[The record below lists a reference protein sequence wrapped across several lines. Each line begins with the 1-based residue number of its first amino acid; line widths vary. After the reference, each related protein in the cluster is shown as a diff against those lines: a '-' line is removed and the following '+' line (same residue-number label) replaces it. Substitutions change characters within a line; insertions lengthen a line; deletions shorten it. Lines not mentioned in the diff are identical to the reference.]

1 MPVISPQT
9 KAIYDKAARS
19 AANRRAQLLREKAAS
34 LALRKARSTVVTPTT
49 TTSSPL
55 RVSRGNQQLRQNK
68 ARCTSILRERAGRI
82 AAFRPLLG
90 LALQRPRQRLRG
102 VPALPAKSLGHQ
114 IISEQEARTRDRI
127 TYYENFNQQQPRTAI
142 SVVTSF
148 LCTYWGLPI
157 IYLGLVLLSYYGVH
171 LLRRYQ

>member
-1 MPVISPQT
+1 MLVTSSQT

-19 AANRRAQLLREKAAS
+19 ATNRRARLLREKAAS
-34 LALRKARSTVVTPTT
+34 LVLRKARSTVVAPTA

-55 RVSRGNQQLRQNK
+55 RVSRGNKQLLQNK
-68 ARCTSILRERAGRI
+68 ARQA
-82 AAFRPLLG
+82 
-90 LALQRPRQRLRG
+90 
-102 VPALPAKSLGHQ
+102 
-114 IISEQEARTRDRI
+114 SEQEARTRDRI
-127 TYYENFNQQQPRTAI
+127 TYYENFNQQQPLTVI

-148 LCTYWGLPI
+148 LCTYWGLLI

>member
-1 MPVISPQT
+1 MPDTLSQT
-9 KAIYDKAARS
+9 KAIQDKAARS
-19 AANRRAQLLREKAAS
+19 AANRRARLLREKAARF
-34 LALRKARSTVVTPTT
+34 ALRKARSTVITPTVA
-49 TTSSPL
+49 TSSPL
-55 RVSRGNQQLRQNK
+55 RVSRGHKQLLQHK
-68 ARCTSILRERAGRI
+68 AR
-82 AAFRPLLG
+82 
-90 LALQRPRQRLRG
+90 LA
-102 VPALPAKSLGHQ
+102 
-114 IISEQEARTRDRI
+114 SEQEARTRDRI

>member
-19 AANRRAQLLREKAAS
+19 AANRRARLLREKAAS
-34 LALRKARSTVVTPTT
+34 LALQKARSTVVTPTTT

-68 ARCTSILRERAGRI
+68 ARLT
-82 AAFRPLLG
+82 
-90 LALQRPRQRLRG
+90 
-102 VPALPAKSLGHQ
+102 
-114 IISEQEARTRDRI
+114 SEQEARTRDRI
-127 TYYENFNQQQPRTAI
+127 TYYKNFNQQQPRTAI

-148 LCTYWGLPI
+148 LCTYWGLLI
-157 IYLGLVLLSYYGVH
+157 IYLGLVLLS
-171 LLRRYQ
+171 

>member
-1 MPVISPQT
+1 MPVISWQT
-9 KAIYDKAARS
+9 KVIYDKAARS
-19 AANRRAQLLREKAAS
+19 AANRRARLLRENATS

-49 TTSSPL
+49 TTLSPI

-68 ARCTSILRERAGRI
+68 ARLT
-82 AAFRPLLG
+82 
-90 LALQRPRQRLRG
+90 
-102 VPALPAKSLGHQ
+102 
-114 IISEQEARTRDRI
+114 SEQEARTRDRI

>member
-19 AANRRAQLLREKAAS
+19 AANRRARLLREKAAS

-68 ARCTSILRERAGRI
+68 ARLT
-82 AAFRPLLG
+82 
-90 LALQRPRQRLRG
+90 
-102 VPALPAKSLGHQ
+102 
-114 IISEQEARTRDRI
+114 SEQEARTRDRI

-142 SVVTSF
+142 SVVTLF
-148 LCTYWGLPI
+148 LCTYWGLLI

>member
-19 AANRRAQLLREKAAS
+19 AANRRARLLRERAAS
-34 LALRKARSTVVTPTT
+34 LALRKARSTVVTPTV

-55 RVSRGNQQLRQNK
+55 RVSRGNKQLLQNK
-68 ARCTSILRERAGRI
+68 TR
-82 AAFRPLLG
+82 
-90 LALQRPRQRLRG
+90 LA
-102 VPALPAKSLGHQ
+102 
-114 IISEQEARTRDRI
+114 SEQQARTCDRI

-148 LCTYWGLPI
+148 LCTYWGLLI

>member
-19 AANRRAQLLREKAAS
+19 AANRRARLLREKAAS

-68 ARCTSILRERAGRI
+68 ARLT
-82 AAFRPLLG
+82 
-90 LALQRPRQRLRG
+90 
-102 VPALPAKSLGHQ
+102 
-114 IISEQEARTRDRI
+114 SEQEARTRDRI

-148 LCTYWGLPI
+148 LCTYWGLLI

>member
-19 AANRRAQLLREKAAS
+19 AANRRARLLREKAAS

-68 ARCTSILRERAGRI
+68 ARLT
-82 AAFRPLLG
+82 
-90 LALQRPRQRLRG
+90 
-102 VPALPAKSLGHQ
+102 
-114 IISEQEARTRDRI
+114 SEQEARTRDRI
-127 TYYENFNQQQPRTAI
+127 TYYENFNQQQPRTAV

-148 LCTYWGLPI
+148 LCTYWGLLI

-171 LLRRYQ
+171 LLCRYQ

>member
-19 AANRRAQLLREKAAS
+19 AANRRARLLRQKAAS

-49 TTSSPL
+49 TTSSPP

-68 ARCTSILRERAGRI
+68 ARLT
-82 AAFRPLLG
+82 
-90 LALQRPRQRLRG
+90 
-102 VPALPAKSLGHQ
+102 
-114 IISEQEARTRDRI
+114 SEQEAQTRDRI

-148 LCTYWGLPI
+148 LCTYWGLLI

-171 LLRRYQ
+171 LLRRDQ

>member
-19 AANRRAQLLREKAAS
+19 AANRRARLLREKATS

-68 ARCTSILRERAGRI
+68 ARLT
-82 AAFRPLLG
+82 
-90 LALQRPRQRLRG
+90 
-102 VPALPAKSLGHQ
+102 
-114 IISEQEARTRDRI
+114 SEQEARTRDRI

-148 LCTYWGLPI
+148 LCTYWGLLI

>member
-19 AANRRAQLLREKAAS
+19 AANRRARLLREKAAS

-68 ARCTSILRERAGRI
+68 ARLT
-82 AAFRPLLG
+82 
-90 LALQRPRQRLRG
+90 
-102 VPALPAKSLGHQ
+102 
-114 IISEQEARTRDRI
+114 SEQEARTRDRI

-148 LCTYWGLPI
+148 LCTYWGLLI
-157 IYLGLVLLSYYGVH
+157 IYLGLVLLS
-171 LLRRYQ
+171 

>member
-19 AANRRAQLLREKAAS
+19 AANRRARLLREKAAS
-34 LALRKARSTVVTPTT
+34 LALRKTRSTVVTPTT
-49 TTSSPL
+49 ATSSPL

-68 ARCTSILRERAGRI
+68 ARLT
-82 AAFRPLLG
+82 
-90 LALQRPRQRLRG
+90 
-102 VPALPAKSLGHQ
+102 
-114 IISEQEARTRDRI
+114 SEQEARTRDRI
-127 TYYENFNQQQPRTAI
+127 THYENFNQQQPRTAI